1 MPIRPV
7 LAALCCSLACS
18 AAPLF
23 AHDGPHGH
31 APIAVP
37 LEVLAPP
44 AALELVQ
51 ERSPRN
57 LPYDAFAPSVTTRRD
72 ERWLYV
78 ESQGWPSHPMMAG
91 IRTWQQQV
99 PLPQPYT
106 GDNAWRIPLQPK
118 LADKPISG
126 RTALLRGAIALAANG
141 VPIFN
146 ALNNRGEDAY
156 KIGELDRWGGH
167 CGRSDDYHY
176 HVSPL
181 HLLEKLG
188 ADSPVGHALDG
199 FPLYGL
205 FDPKQPKTCPLG
217 GTAALDEINGHLGKG
232 GEYHYH
238 SSLEYPYINGG
249 VRGVV
254 VVEGDQ
260 IDPQPRAAGVRPAL
274 QALRGAAITSHESRG
289 EQSWSLSYTLNGGTH
304 RVDYQKLKDGRWQFD
319 FVAADGTK
327 TSETYPAQSSGG
339 RQGGGGRQGSDG
351 GQGGGGGGARRP
363 QSGEQPALP
372 WILAHAAELDADL
385 DGVIAREELLQQAK
399 DAFTALDADKNGSI
413 SEQERKGKAPRL
425 PMGGFVGLHVQE
437 LDADGDGSITLA
449 EMEATSVRMFG
460 KSDANG
466 DGKLAGEEL
475 TRAPQGGGPGGGQ
488 GRRNQRPEGGGG
500 GGGGNRN
507 SPREEEDFHDE
518 IPAHPWDIVLA
529 RPGATEMTVS
539 VLSYSAVE
547 GRIEYGIQGETKT
560 QISPIAR
567 LELERAQ
574 SFVLTGLKPDTA
586 YAYRWQWKTE
596 QDKWESSETYR
607 FHTQRPAGAPY
618 TYTIIADSHLDSN
631 AQTATFAQTLANALS
646 DKPDFHVDLGDT
658 FMTDKRR
665 NFRDARPQ
673 YFAQRYWQGKL
684 GHSVPLFMIL
694 GNHDG
699 EYGYHDSGE
708 GSMPHWS
715 HRLRTNLFPAPV
727 NGGIYS
733 GNQQKHPVLGELQ
746 DYYTWTW
753 GDATHIVLD
762 PFWYTTVRGRGN
774 GPSEDNWSRTLG
786 KNQYDWLSATLAAS
800 KSKYIFVYIHHLV
813 GGRGRDARGGVES
826 AGWYEWGGR
835 NEAGVDEFAVKRPGW
850 AKPIHQML
858 VEHKVAAVFHG
869 HDHMYV
875 HNQLDGVVYQLVPQP
890 GNTRGG
896 TGSLEPYGYTSGL
909 ILGSPGHLRVFVE
922 PDSAKVEFVRSVR
935 GGSSGGG
942 RRGESGKLGA
952 EVAHQWEVKPRSE
965 K

>member
-1 MPIRPV
+1 MQIRT
-7 LAALCCSLACS
+7 LLSALCCSLACS

-23 AHDGPHGH
+23 AHEGPHGH
-31 APIAVP
+31 APIHVP
-37 LEVLAPP
+37 LEVLASP
-44 AALELVQ
+44 ASLELVQ
-51 ERSPRN
+51 DKAPRN

-78 ESQGWPSHPMMAG
+78 ESQGWPAHPMMAG
-91 IRTWQQQV
+91 ILTWQQQV
-99 PLPQPYT
+99 PLPQPYS

-118 LADKPISG
+118 LADKPIRG
-126 RTALLRGAIALAANG
+126 KTALLRGAIALAANG

-176 HVSPL
+176 HVAPL

-188 ADSPVGHALDG
+188 ADSPLGHALDG

-274 QALRGAAITSHESRG
+274 QALRGAAITKHESRG

-304 RVDYQKLKDGRWQFD
+304 RVDYQKLRDGRWQFD

-327 TSETYPAQSSGG
+327 TSETYPAQNS
-339 RQGGGGRQGSDG
+339 GGGRGNGG
-351 GQGGGGGGARRP
+351 GQGGGERRREPRGP
-363 QSGEQPALP
+363 QPGEQPDLP
-372 WILAHAAELDADL
+372 WILAHAAELDTDQ
-385 DGVIAREELLQQAK
+385 DGAVTRAELLQQAK
-399 DAFTALDADKNGSI
+399 DAFMAFDADKSGSI
-413 SEQERKGKAPRL
+413 SEQERRVRAPRL

-437 LDADGDGSITLA
+437 LDADSDGTITLA

-460 KSDANG
+460 KSDTKG
-466 DGKLAGEEL
+466 DGKLAGEER
-475 TRAPQGGGPGGGQ
+475 TRPSPGGGQGGGQ
-488 GRRNQRPEGGGG
+488 GRRNQ
-500 GGGGNRN
+500 
-507 SPREEEDFHDE
+507 PREQEDFHDE
-518 IPAHPWDIVLA
+518 VPAHPWDIVLA
-529 RPGATEMTVS
+529 RPGATEMTIS
-539 VLSYSAVE
+539 VLSYSRVE
-547 GRIEYGIQGETKT
+547 GRIEYGIDGETST
-560 QISPIAR
+560 QATPSAQ

-574 SFVLTGLKPDTA
+574 AFVLTGLKPDTA
-586 YAYRWQWKTE
+586 YSYRWQRRSEKDT
-596 QDKWESSETYR
+596 WESSETYR
-607 FHTQRPAGAPY
+607 FHTQRPPGTPY
-618 TYTIIADSHLDSN
+618 TFTIIADSHLDSN
-631 AQTATFAQTLANALS
+631 AQTATLEQTLANALS
-646 DKPDFHVDLGDT
+646 DRPDFHVDLGDT

-665 NFRDARPQ
+665 HFADARPQ

-699 EYGYHDSGE
+699 EYGYNDSGPD
-708 GSMPHWS
+708 GMSQWS

-746 DYYTWTW
+746 DYYAWTW

-786 KNQYDWLSATLAAS
+786 KAQVDWLSATLAAC

-850 AKPIHQML
+850 PKPIHQLL

-896 TGSLEPYGYTSGL
+896 TGSAEPYGYTSGL
-909 ILGSPGHLRVFVE
+909 ILGSPGHLRVRVG
-922 PDSAKVEFVRSVR
+922 PNSAQVEFVRSA
-935 GGSSGGG
+935 SGAG
-942 RRGESGKLGA
+942 RRGEGARLGA
-952 EVAHQWEVKPRSE
+952 ELAHRWEVKPRSE